1 MYLCTMKQTLWQI
14 IPPKFRGRAAVVII
28 TILMRALLN
37 FMGIAIF
44 IPVLILILDSDSVS
58 SNVLLDKIYNLLGI
72 SDYSSFVL
80 AICGAVVT
88 LIIIKNVAVLLLYRF
103 ERDFIYSLY
112 KELSE
117 QLYADYHSRGLGFIK
132 RSNSAILSRNINVV
146 CLTFVTGILRPI
158 ASIISEATLL
168 LFFFVALLIYSP
180 SAALLISLIF
190 IPAAMLFYLLV
201 RRRLNNIGE
210 RENEMQRSKS
220 RIAIESFRGY
230 ADVHINDAYGLFF
243 NKFSSSLNEVVKLR
257 KRNATIAMLPQM
269 LMEIILAIGLAVLV
283 VVSINCNGDQLKLL
297 FGILAVAAVRLIP
310 SIRNIMTNW
319 SSMRYNRYTI
329 DVLSDINNA
338 NCSTQRNN
346 GDSGER
352 FHLRDSIEISNLEF
366 CFDDSTTPTIKDLSL
381 KINKGERVG
390 IRGASG
396 IGKSTLFNLIL
407 GLYRPTSGSITIDGE
422 RLTDDNIKR
431 WQRSV
436 GYVSQHV
443 FIADMTLAENI
454 ALGVA
459 AEDIDRERV
468 AEAIHLADLDDFVAQ
483 LSMGIDSAIGEQGSR
498 LSGGQRQRIGIARA
512 LYKGCDIL
520 LLDEA
525 TSSLDNASEEN
536 INNSLRRLSRENS
549 SLTIVVIA
557 HRDSSIEY
565 CDRVITIE

>member
-1 MYLCTMKQTLWQI
+1 MKQTLWRI
-14 IPPKFRGRAAVVII
+14 IPPKFRGRAAVVIA
-28 TILMRALLN
+28 TILLRALLN
-37 FMGIAIF
+37 FVGIAMF
-44 IPVLILILDSDSVS
+44 IPILILILDSGSIS
-58 SNVLLDKIYNLLGI
+58 SNPLLGKIYNRLDFN
-72 SDYSSFVL
+72 DYDSFVL
-80 AICGAVVT
+80 AICGAIVA
-88 LIIIKNVAVLLLYRF
+88 LIIIKNIVVLLLYRY
-103 ERDFIYSLY
+103 ERNFIYSLY

-132 RSNSAILSRNINVV
+132 GSNSAILSRNINVV

-168 LFFFVALLIYSP
+168 LFFFIALLIYSP
-180 SAALLISLIF
+180 SAALLISIIF
-190 IPAAMLFYLLV
+190 IPAATLFYLLV
-201 RRRLNNIGE
+201 RRRLNNIGKL
-210 RENEMQRSKS
+210 ENEMQRAKS
-220 RIAIESFRGY
+220 RIVIESFRGY
-230 ADVHINDAYGLFF
+230 ADIHVNGAYQLYF
-243 NKFSSSLNEVVKLR
+243 NKFTSSLNEAVKFR
-257 KRNATIAMLPQM
+257 KRNATIAMLPQI
-269 LMEIILAIGLAVLV
+269 LMEIVLAIGLAVLV
-283 VVSINCNGDQLKLL
+283 IASTNSDGDQMKLL

-319 SSMRYNRYTI
+319 SSIRYNSYTI
-329 DVLSDINNA
+329 DTLSDIRSSNRPTPSN
-338 NCSTQRNN
+338 
-346 GDSGER
+346 DDYGEP
-352 FHLRDSIEISNLEF
+352 FHLHDSIEIADLTFSFE
-366 CFDDSTTPTIKDLSL
+366 DSSTPIIKKLSL
-381 KINKGERVG
+381 KIDKGERVG

-407 GLYRPTSGSITIDGE
+407 GLYRPTSGTISIDGE
-422 RLTDDNIKR
+422 RLTDDNIRR

-454 ALGVA
+454 ALGIA
-459 AEDIDRERV
+459 AEDIDRKRV
-468 AEAIHLADLDDFVAQ
+468 AEAIRLADLDDFVAQ
-483 LSMGIDSAIGEQGSR
+483 LPMGIDSHIGEQGSR
-498 LSGGQRQRIGIARA
+498 ISGGQRQRIGIARA

-525 TSSLDNASEEN
+525 TSSLDNLSEEN

>member
-1 MYLCTMKQTLWQI
+1 MKQTLWRI
-14 IPPKFRGRAAVVII
+14 IPPKFRGRAAVVIA
-28 TILMRALLN
+28 TILLRALLN
-37 FMGIAIF
+37 FVGIAMF
-44 IPVLILILDSDSVS
+44 IPILILILDSGSIS
-58 SNVLLDKIYNLLGI
+58 SNPLLGKIYNRLDFN
-72 SDYSSFVL
+72 DYDSFVL
-80 AICGAVVT
+80 AICGAIVA
-88 LIIIKNVAVLLLYRF
+88 LIIIKNIVVLLLYRY
-103 ERDFIYSLY
+103 ERNFIYSLY

-132 RSNSAILSRNINVV
+132 GSNSAILSRNINVV

-168 LFFFVALLIYSP
+168 LFFFIALLIYSP
-180 SAALLISLIF
+180 SAALLISIIF
-190 IPAAMLFYLLV
+190 IPAVTLFYLLV
-201 RRRLNNIGE
+201 RRRLNNIGKL
-210 RENEMQRSKS
+210 ENEMQRAKS
-220 RIAIESFRGY
+220 RIVIESFRGY
-230 ADVHINDAYGLFF
+230 ADIHVNGAYQLYF
-243 NKFSSSLNEVVKLR
+243 NKFTSSLNEAVKFR
-257 KRNATIAMLPQM
+257 KRNATIAMLPQI
-269 LMEIILAIGLAVLV
+269 LMEIVLAIGLAVLV
-283 VVSINCNGDQLKLL
+283 IASTNSDGDQMKLL

-319 SSMRYNRYTI
+319 SSIRYNSYTI
-329 DVLSDINNA
+329 DTLSDIRSSNRPTPSNDD
-338 NCSTQRNN
+338 N
-346 GDSGER
+346 GER
-352 FHLRDSIEISNLEF
+352 FNLHDSIEIADLTFSFE
-366 CFDDSTTPTIKDLSL
+366 DSSTPIIKKLSL
-381 KINKGERVG
+381 KIDKGERVG

-407 GLYRPTSGSITIDGE
+407 GLYRPTSGTISIDGE
-422 RLTDDNIKR
+422 RLTDDNIRR

-454 ALGVA
+454 ALGIV
-459 AEDIDRERV
+459 AEDIDRKRV
-468 AEAIHLADLDDFVAQ
+468 AEAIRLADLDDFVAQ
-483 LSMGIDSAIGEQGSR
+483 LPMGIDSHIGEQGSR

-525 TSSLDNASEEN
+525 TSSLDNLSEEN

>member
-1 MYLCTMKQTLWQI
+1 MKQTLWRI
-14 IPPKFRGRAAVVII
+14 IPPKFRGRAAVVIA
-28 TILMRALLN
+28 TILLRALLN
-37 FMGIAIF
+37 FVGIAMF
-44 IPVLILILDSDSVS
+44 IPILILILDSDSIS
-58 SNVLLDKIYNLLGI
+58 SNPLLGKIYNRLDFN
-72 SDYSSFVL
+72 DYDSFVL
-80 AICGAVVT
+80 AICGAIVA
-88 LIIIKNVAVLLLYRF
+88 LIIIKNIVVLLLYRY
-103 ERDFIYSLY
+103 ERNFIYSLY

-132 RSNSAILSRNINVV
+132 GSNSAILSRNINVV

-168 LFFFVALLIYSP
+168 LFFLIALLIYSP
-180 SAALLISLIF
+180 SAALLISIIF
-190 IPAAMLFYLLV
+190 IPAATLFYLLV
-201 RRRLNNIGE
+201 RRRLNNIGKL
-210 RENEMQRSKS
+210 ENEMQRAKS
-220 RIAIESFRGY
+220 RIVIESFRGY
-230 ADVHINDAYGLFF
+230 EDIHVNGAYQLYF
-243 NKFSSSLNEVVKLR
+243 NKFTSSLNEAVKFR
-257 KRNATIAMLPQM
+257 KRNATIAMLPQI
-269 LMEIILAIGLAVLV
+269 LMEIVLAIGLAVLV
-283 VVSINCNGDQLKLL
+283 IASTNSDGDQMKLL

-319 SSMRYNRYTI
+319 SSIRYNSYTI
-329 DVLSDINNA
+329 DTLSDIHSSNRPTPSNDD
-338 NCSTQRNN
+338 N
-346 GDSGER
+346 GER
-352 FHLRDSIEISNLEF
+352 FHLHDSIEIADLTFSFE
-366 CFDDSTTPTIKDLSL
+366 DSSTPIIKKLSL
-381 KINKGERVG
+381 KIDKGERVG

-407 GLYRPTSGSITIDGE
+407 GLYRPTSGTISIDGE
-422 RLTDDNIKR
+422 RLTDDNIRR

-454 ALGVA
+454 ALGIA
-459 AEDIDRERV
+459 TEDIDRERV
-468 AEAIHLADLDDFVAQ
+468 AEAIRLADLDDFVAQ
-483 LSMGIDSAIGEQGSR
+483 LPMGIDSHIGEQGSR

-525 TSSLDNASEEN
+525 TSSLDNLSEEN

>member
-1 MYLCTMKQTLWQI
+1 MKQTLWRI
-14 IPPKFRGRAAVVII
+14 IPPKFRGRAAVVIA
-28 TILMRALLN
+28 TILLRALLN
-37 FMGIAIF
+37 FVGIAMF
-44 IPVLILILDSDSVS
+44 IPILILILDSGSIS
-58 SNVLLDKIYNLLGI
+58 SNPLLGKIYNRLDFN
-72 SDYSSFVL
+72 DYDSFVL
-80 AICGAVVT
+80 AICGAIVA
-88 LIIIKNVAVLLLYRF
+88 LIIIKNIVVLLLYRY
-103 ERDFIYSLY
+103 ERNFIYSLY

-132 RSNSAILSRNINVV
+132 GSNSAILSRNINVV

-168 LFFFVALLIYSP
+168 LFFFIALLIYSP
-180 SAALLISLIF
+180 SAALLISIIF
-190 IPAAMLFYLLV
+190 IPAVTLFYLLV
-201 RRRLNNIGE
+201 RRRLNNIGKL
-210 RENEMQRSKS
+210 ENEMHRAKS
-220 RIAIESFRGY
+220 RIVIESFRGY
-230 ADVHINDAYGLFF
+230 ADIHVNGAYQLYF
-243 NKFSSSLNEVVKLR
+243 NKFTSSLNEAVKFR
-257 KRNATIAMLPQM
+257 KRNATIAMLPQI
-269 LMEIILAIGLAVLV
+269 LMEIVLAIGLAVLV
-283 VVSINCNGDQLKLL
+283 IASTNSDGDQMKLL

-319 SSMRYNRYTI
+319 SSIRYNSYTI
-329 DVLSDINNA
+329 DTLSDIRSSNRPTPSNDD
-338 NCSTQRNN
+338 N
-346 GDSGER
+346 GER
-352 FHLRDSIEISNLEF
+352 FNLHDSIEIADLTFSFE
-366 CFDDSTTPTIKDLSL
+366 DSSTPIIKKLSL
-381 KINKGERVG
+381 KIDKGERVG

-407 GLYRPTSGSITIDGE
+407 GLYRPTSGTISIDGE
-422 RLTDDNIKR
+422 RLTDDNIRR

-454 ALGVA
+454 ALGIV
-459 AEDIDRERV
+459 AEDIDRKRV
-468 AEAIHLADLDDFVAQ
+468 AEAIRLADLDDFVAQ
-483 LSMGIDSAIGEQGSR
+483 LPMGIDSHIGEQGSR

-525 TSSLDNASEEN
+525 TSSLDNLSEEN

>member
-1 MYLCTMKQTLWQI
+1 MKQTLWRI
-14 IPPKFRGRAAVVII
+14 IPPKFRGRAAVVIA
-28 TILMRALLN
+28 TILLRALLN
-37 FMGIAIF
+37 FVGIAMF
-44 IPVLILILDSDSVS
+44 IPILILILDSGSIS
-58 SNVLLDKIYNLLGI
+58 SNPLLGKIYNILDFN
-72 SDYSSFVL
+72 DYDSFVL
-80 AICGAVVT
+80 AICGAIVA
-88 LIIIKNVAVLLLYRF
+88 LIIIKNIVVLLLYRY
-103 ERDFIYSLY
+103 ERNFIYSLY

-132 RSNSAILSRNINVV
+132 GSNSAILSRNINVV

-168 LFFFVALLIYSP
+168 LFFFIALLIYSP
-180 SAALLISLIF
+180 SAALLISIIF
-190 IPAAMLFYLLV
+190 IPAATLFYLLV
-201 RRRLNNIGE
+201 RRRLNNIGKL
-210 RENEMQRSKS
+210 ENEMQRAKS
-220 RIAIESFRGY
+220 RIVIESFRGY
-230 ADVHINDAYGLFF
+230 ADIHVNGAYQLYF
-243 NKFSSSLNEVVKLR
+243 NKFTSSLNEVVKFR
-257 KRNATIAMLPQM
+257 KRNATIAMLPQI
-269 LMEIILAIGLAVLV
+269 LMEIVLAIGLAVLV
-283 VVSINCNGDQLKLL
+283 IASTNSDGDQMKLL

-319 SSMRYNRYTI
+319 SSIRYNSYTI
-329 DVLSDINNA
+329 DTLSDIRSSNRPTPSNDD
-338 NCSTQRNN
+338 N
-346 GDSGER
+346 GER
-352 FHLRDSIEISNLEF
+352 FHLHDSIEIADLTFSFE
-366 CFDDSTTPTIKDLSL
+366 DSSTPIIKKLSL
-381 KINKGERVG
+381 KIDKGERVG

-407 GLYRPTSGSITIDGE
+407 GLYRPTSGTISIDGE
-422 RLTDDNIKR
+422 RLTDDNIRR

-454 ALGVA
+454 ALGIA

-468 AEAIHLADLDDFVAQ
+468 AEAIRLADLDDFVAQ
-483 LSMGIDSAIGEQGSR
+483 LPMGIDSHIGEQGSR

-525 TSSLDNASEEN
+525 TSSLDNLSEEN
-536 INNSLRRLSRENS
+536 INNALRRLSRENS

>member
-1 MYLCTMKQTLWQI
+1 MKQTLWRI
-14 IPPKFRGRAAVVII
+14 IPPKFRGRAAVVIA
-28 TILMRALLN
+28 TILLRALLN
-37 FMGIAIF
+37 FVGIAMFVPI
-44 IPVLILILDSDSVS
+44 LILILDSGSIS
-58 SNVLLDKIYNLLGI
+58 SNPLLGKIYNRLDFN
-72 SDYSSFVL
+72 DYDSFVL
-80 AICGAVVT
+80 AICGAIVA
-88 LIIIKNVAVLLLYRF
+88 LIIIKNIVVLLLYRY
-103 ERDFIYSLY
+103 ERNFIYSLY

-132 RSNSAILSRNINVV
+132 GSNSAILSRNINVV

-168 LFFFVALLIYSP
+168 LFFFIALLIYSP
-180 SAALLISLIF
+180 SAALLISIIF
-190 IPAAMLFYLLV
+190 IPAATLFYLLV
-201 RRRLNNIGE
+201 RRRLNNIGKL
-210 RENEMQRSKS
+210 ENEMQRAKS
-220 RIAIESFRGY
+220 RIVIESFRGY
-230 ADVHINDAYGLFF
+230 ADIHVNDAYQLYF
-243 NKFSSSLNEVVKLR
+243 NKFTSSLNEVVEFR
-257 KRNATIAMLPQM
+257 KHNATIAMLPQI
-269 LMEIILAIGLAVLV
+269 LMEIVLAIGLAVLV
-283 VVSINCNGDQLKLL
+283 IASTNSDGDQMKLL

-319 SSMRYNRYTI
+319 SSIRYNSYTI
-329 DVLSDINNA
+329 DTLSDIRSSNRPTPSNDD
-338 NCSTQRNN
+338 N
-346 GDSGER
+346 GER
-352 FHLRDSIEISNLEF
+352 FHLHDSIEIADLTFSFE
-366 CFDDSTTPTIKDLSL
+366 DSPTPIIKKLSL
-381 KINKGERVG
+381 KIDKGERVG

-407 GLYRPTSGSITIDGE
+407 GLYRPTSGTISIDGE
-422 RLTDDNIKR
+422 RLTDDNIRR

-454 ALGVA
+454 ALGIA

-468 AEAIHLADLDDFVAQ
+468 AEAIRLADLDDFVAQ
-483 LSMGIDSAIGEQGSR
+483 LPMGIDSHIGEQGSR

-525 TSSLDNASEEN
+525 TSSLDNLSEEN

>member
-1 MYLCTMKQTLWQI
+1 MKQTLWRI
-14 IPPKFRGRAAVVII
+14 IPPKFRGRAAVVIA
-28 TILMRALLN
+28 TILLRALLN
-37 FMGIAIF
+37 FVGIAMF
-44 IPVLILILDSDSVS
+44 IPILILILDSGSIS
-58 SNVLLDKIYNLLGI
+58 SNPLLGKIYNRLDFN
-72 SDYSSFVL
+72 DYDSFVL
-80 AICGAVVT
+80 AICGAIVA
-88 LIIIKNVAVLLLYRF
+88 LIIIKNIVVLLLYRY
-103 ERDFIYSLY
+103 ERNFIYSLY

-132 RSNSAILSRNINVV
+132 GSNSAILSRNINVV

-168 LFFFVALLIYSP
+168 LFFFIALLIYSP
-180 SAALLISLIF
+180 SAALLISIIF
-190 IPAAMLFYLLV
+190 IPAATLFYLLV
-201 RRRLNNIGE
+201 RRRLNNIGKL
-210 RENEMQRSKS
+210 ENEMQRAKS
-220 RIAIESFRGY
+220 RIVIESFRGY
-230 ADVHINDAYGLFF
+230 EDIHVNGAYQLYF
-243 NKFSSSLNEVVKLR
+243 NKFTSSLNEAVKFR
-257 KRNATIAMLPQM
+257 KRNATIAMLPQI
-269 LMEIILAIGLAVLV
+269 LMEIVLAIGLAVLV
-283 VVSINCNGDQLKLL
+283 IASTNSDGDQMKLL

-319 SSMRYNRYTI
+319 SSIRYNSYTI
-329 DVLSDINNA
+329 DTLSDIHSSNHPTPSNDD
-338 NCSTQRNN
+338 N
-346 GDSGER
+346 GER
-352 FHLRDSIEISNLEF
+352 FHLHDSIEIADLTFSFE
-366 CFDDSTTPTIKDLSL
+366 DSSTPIIKKLSL
-381 KINKGERVG
+381 KIDKGERVG

-407 GLYRPTSGSITIDGE
+407 GLYRPTSGTISIDGE
-422 RLTDDNIKR
+422 RLTDDNIRR

-454 ALGVA
+454 ALGIA
-459 AEDIDRERV
+459 TEDIDRERV
-468 AEAIHLADLDDFVAQ
+468 AEAIRLADLDDFVAQ
-483 LSMGIDSAIGEQGSR
+483 LPMGIDSHIGEQGSR

-525 TSSLDNASEEN
+525 TSSLDNLSEEN

>member
-1 MYLCTMKQTLWQI
+1 MKQTLWRI
-14 IPPKFRGRAAVVII
+14 IPPKFRGRAAVVIA
-28 TILMRALLN
+28 TILLRALLN
-37 FMGIAIF
+37 FVGIAMF
-44 IPVLILILDSDSVS
+44 IPILILILDSGSIS
-58 SNVLLDKIYNLLGI
+58 SNPLLGKIYNRLDFN
-72 SDYSSFVL
+72 DYDSFVL
-80 AICGAVVT
+80 AICGAIVA
-88 LIIIKNVAVLLLYRF
+88 LIIIKNIVVLLLYRY
-103 ERDFIYSLY
+103 ERNFIYSLY

-117 QLYADYHSRGLGFIK
+117 RLYADYHSRGLGFIK
-132 RSNSAILSRNINVV
+132 GSNSAILSRNINVV

-168 LFFFVALLIYSP
+168 LFFFIALLIYSP
-180 SAALLISLIF
+180 SAALLISIIF
-190 IPAAMLFYLLV
+190 IPAATLFYLLV
-201 RRRLNNIGE
+201 RRRLNNIGKL
-210 RENEMQRSKS
+210 ENEMQRAKS
-220 RIAIESFRGY
+220 RIVIESFRGY
-230 ADVHINDAYGLFF
+230 EDIHVNGAYQLYF
-243 NKFSSSLNEVVKLR
+243 NKFTSSLNEAVKFR
-257 KRNATIAMLPQM
+257 KRNATIAMLPQI
-269 LMEIILAIGLAVLV
+269 LMEIVLAIGLAVLV
-283 VVSINCNGDQLKLL
+283 IASTNSDGDQMKLL

-319 SSMRYNRYTI
+319 SSIRYNSYTI
-329 DVLSDINNA
+329 DTLSDIRSSNRPTPSNDD
-338 NCSTQRNN
+338 N
-346 GDSGER
+346 GER
-352 FHLRDSIEISNLEF
+352 FHLHDSIEIADLTFSFE
-366 CFDDSTTPTIKDLSL
+366 DSSTPIIKKLSL
-381 KINKGERVG
+381 KIDKGERVG

-407 GLYRPTSGSITIDGE
+407 GLYRPTSGTISIDGE
-422 RLTDDNIKR
+422 RLTDDNIRR

-454 ALGVA
+454 ALGIA

-468 AEAIHLADLDDFVAQ
+468 AEAIRLADLDDFVVQ
-483 LSMGIDSAIGEQGSR
+483 LPMGIDSHIGEQGSR

-525 TSSLDNASEEN
+525 TSSLDNLSEEN
-536 INNSLRRLSRENS
+536 INNSLCRLSRENS

>member
-1 MYLCTMKQTLWQI
+1 MKQTLWRI
-14 IPPKFRGRAAVVII
+14 IPPKFRGRAAVVIA
-28 TILMRALLN
+28 TILLRALLN
-37 FMGIAIF
+37 FVGIAMF
-44 IPVLILILDSDSVS
+44 IPILILILDSGSIS
-58 SNVLLDKIYNLLGI
+58 SNPLLGKIYNRLDFN
-72 SDYSSFVL
+72 DYDSFVL
-80 AICGAVVT
+80 AICGAIVA
-88 LIIIKNVAVLLLYRF
+88 LIIIKNIVVLLLYRY
-103 ERDFIYSLY
+103 ERNFIYSLY

-132 RSNSAILSRNINVV
+132 GSNSAILSRNINVV

-168 LFFFVALLIYSP
+168 LFFFIALLIYSP
-180 SAALLISLIF
+180 SAALLISIIF
-190 IPAAMLFYLLV
+190 IPAATLFYLLV
-201 RRRLNNIGE
+201 RRRLNNIGKL
-210 RENEMQRSKS
+210 ENEMQRAKS
-220 RIAIESFRGY
+220 RIVIESFRGY
-230 ADVHINDAYGLFF
+230 ADIHVNGAYQLYF
-243 NKFSSSLNEVVKLR
+243 NKFTSSLNEVVKFR
-257 KRNATIAMLPQM
+257 KRNATIAMLPQI
-269 LMEIILAIGLAVLV
+269 LMEIVLAIGLAVLV
-283 VVSINCNGDQLKLL
+283 IASTNSDGDQMKLL

-319 SSMRYNRYTI
+319 SSIRYNSYTI
-329 DVLSDINNA
+329 DTLSDIRSSNRPTPSNDD
-338 NCSTQRNN
+338 NW
-346 GDSGER
+346 EP
-352 FHLRDSIEISNLEF
+352 FHLHDSIEIADLTFSFE
-366 CFDDSTTPTIKDLSL
+366 DSSTPIIKKLSL
-381 KINKGERVG
+381 KIDKGERVG

-407 GLYRPTSGSITIDGE
+407 GLYRPTSGTISIDGE
-422 RLTDDNIKR
+422 RLTDDNIRR

-454 ALGVA
+454 ALGIA
-459 AEDIDRERV
+459 TEDIDRERV
-468 AEAIHLADLDDFVAQ
+468 AEAIRLADLDDFVAQ
-483 LSMGIDSAIGEQGSR
+483 LPMGIDSHIGEQGSR

-525 TSSLDNASEEN
+525 TSSLDNLSEEN

>member
-1 MYLCTMKQTLWQI
+1 MKQTLWRI
-14 IPPKFRGRAAVVII
+14 IPPKFRGRAAVVIA
-28 TILMRALLN
+28 TILLRALLN
-37 FMGIAIF
+37 FVGIAMF
-44 IPVLILILDSDSVS
+44 IPILILILDSGSIS
-58 SNVLLDKIYNLLGI
+58 SNPLLGKIYNRLDFN
-72 SDYSSFVL
+72 DYDSFVL
-80 AICGAVVT
+80 AICGAIVA
-88 LIIIKNVAVLLLYRF
+88 LIIIKNIVVLLLYRY
-103 ERDFIYSLY
+103 ERNFIYSLY

-132 RSNSAILSRNINVV
+132 GSNSAILSRNINVV

-168 LFFFVALLIYSP
+168 LFFFIALLIYSP
-180 SAALLISLIF
+180 SAALLISIIF
-190 IPAAMLFYLLV
+190 IPAATLFYLLV
-201 RRRLNNIGE
+201 RRRLNNIGKL
-210 RENEMQRSKS
+210 ENEMQRAKS
-220 RIAIESFRGY
+220 RIVIESFRGY
-230 ADVHINDAYGLFF
+230 ADIHVNGAYQLYF
-243 NKFSSSLNEVVKLR
+243 NKFTSSLNEAVKFR
-257 KRNATIAMLPQM
+257 KRNATIAMLPQI
-269 LMEIILAIGLAVLV
+269 LMEIVLAIGLAVLV
-283 VVSINCNGDQLKLL
+283 IASTNSDGDQMKLL

-319 SSMRYNRYTI
+319 SSIRYNSYTI
-329 DVLSDINNA
+329 DTLSDIC
-338 NCSTQRNN
+338 CSNRPTPPNDDN
-346 GDSGER
+346 GER
-352 FHLRDSIEISNLEF
+352 FHLHDSIEIADLTFSFE
-366 CFDDSTTPTIKDLSL
+366 DSSTPIIKKLSL
-381 KINKGERVG
+381 KIDKGERVG

-407 GLYRPTSGSITIDGE
+407 GLYRPTSGTISIDGE
-422 RLTDDNIKR
+422 RLTDDNVRR

-454 ALGVA
+454 ALGIA

-468 AEAIHLADLDDFVAQ
+468 AESIRLADLDDFVAQ
-483 LSMGIDSAIGEQGSR
+483 LPMGIDSHIGEQGSR

-525 TSSLDNASEEN
+525 TSSLDNLSEEN

>member
-37 FMGIAIF
+37 FMGIAMF

-269 LMEIILAIGLAVLV
+269 LMEIVLAIGLAVLV
-283 VVSINCNGDQLKLL
+283 VVSINCDGDQLKLL

-459 AEDIDRERV
+459 AEDIDRKRV

>member
-1 MYLCTMKQTLWQI
+1 MKQTLWRI
-14 IPPKFRGRAAVVII
+14 IPPKFRGRAAVVIA
-28 TILMRALLN
+28 TILLRALLN
-37 FMGIAIF
+37 FVGIAMF
-44 IPVLILILDSDSVS
+44 IPILILILDSGSIS
-58 SNVLLDKIYNLLGI
+58 SNPLLGKIYNRLDFN
-72 SDYSSFVL
+72 DYDSFVL
-80 AICGAVVT
+80 AICGAIVA
-88 LIIIKNVAVLLLYRF
+88 LIIIKNIVVLLLYRY
-103 ERDFIYSLY
+103 ERNFIYSLY

-132 RSNSAILSRNINVV
+132 GSNSAILSRNINVV

-168 LFFFVALLIYSP
+168 LFFFIALLIYSP
-180 SAALLISLIF
+180 SAALLISIIF
-190 IPAAMLFYLLV
+190 IPAATLFYLLV
-201 RRRLNNIGE
+201 RRRLNNIGKL
-210 RENEMQRSKS
+210 ENEMQRAKS
-220 RIAIESFRGY
+220 RIVIESFRGY
-230 ADVHINDAYGLFF
+230 ADIHVNGAYQLYF
-243 NKFSSSLNEVVKLR
+243 NKFTSSLNEAVKFR

-269 LMEIILAIGLAVLV
+269 LMEIVLAIGLAVLV
-283 VVSINCNGDQLKLL
+283 VVSINCDGDQLKLL
-297 FGILAVAAVRLIP
+297 FGILAIAAVRLIP

-319 SSMRYNRYTI
+319 SSIRYNRYTI

-346 GDSGER
+346 DDSGER

-366 CFDDSTTPTIKDLSL
+366 CFDDSTTPTIRNLSL

-459 AEDIDRERV
+459 AEDIDREMV

-483 LSMGIDSAIGEQGSR
+483 LSMGIDSPIGEQGSR

>member
-1 MYLCTMKQTLWQI
+1 MKQTLWRI
-14 IPPKFRGRAAVVII
+14 IPPKFRGRAAVVVA
-28 TILMRALLN
+28 TILLRALLN
-37 FMGIAIF
+37 FVGIAMF
-44 IPVLILILDSDSVS
+44 IPILILILDSGSIS
-58 SNVLLDKIYNLLGI
+58 SNPLLGKIYNRLDFN
-72 SDYSSFVL
+72 DYDSFVL
-80 AICGAVVT
+80 AICGAIVA
-88 LIIIKNVAVLLLYRF
+88 LIIIKNIVILLLYRY
-103 ERDFIYSLY
+103 ERNFIYSLY

-132 RSNSAILSRNINVV
+132 GSNSAILSRNINVV

-168 LFFFVALLIYSP
+168 LFFFIALLIYSP
-180 SAALLISLIF
+180 SAALLISIIF
-190 IPAAMLFYLLV
+190 IPAATLFYLLV
-201 RRRLNNIGE
+201 RRRLNNIGKL
-210 RENEMQRSKS
+210 ENEMQRAKS
-220 RIAIESFRGY
+220 RIVIESFRGY
-230 ADVHINDAYGLFF
+230 EDIHVNGAYHLYF
-243 NKFSSSLNEVVKLR
+243 NKFTSSLNEVVKFR
-257 KRNATIAMLPQM
+257 KRNATITMLPQI
-269 LMEIILAIGLAVLV
+269 LMEIILAIGLTVLV
-283 VVSINCNGDQLKLL
+283 IASTNSDGDQMKLL

-319 SSMRYNRYTI
+319 SSIRYNSYTI
-329 DVLSDINNA
+329 DTLSDI
-338 NCSTQRNN
+338 RNSN
-346 GDSGER
+346 RPTPSNDDNGER
-352 FHLRDSIEISNLEF
+352 FHLHESIEIADLTFSFE
-366 CFDDSTTPTIKDLSL
+366 DSSTPIIKKLSL
-381 KINKGERVG
+381 KIDKGERVG

-407 GLYRPTSGSITIDGE
+407 GLYRPTSGTISIDGE
-422 RLTDDNIKR
+422 RLTDDNIRR

-454 ALGVA
+454 ALGIA

-468 AEAIHLADLDDFVAQ
+468 AEAIRLADLDDFVAQ
-483 LSMGIDSAIGEQGSR
+483 LPMGIDSHIGEQGSR

-525 TSSLDNASEEN
+525 TSSLDNLSEEN
-536 INNSLRRLSRENS
+536 INNSLCRLSRENS

>member
-1 MYLCTMKQTLWQI
+1 MKQTLWRI
-14 IPPKFRGRAAVVII
+14 IPPKFRGRAAVVIA
-28 TILMRALLN
+28 TILLRALLN
-37 FMGIAIF
+37 FVGIAMF
-44 IPVLILILDSDSVS
+44 IPILILILDSGSIS
-58 SNVLLDKIYNLLGI
+58 SNPLLGKIYNRLDFN
-72 SDYSSFVL
+72 DYDSFVL
-80 AICGAVVT
+80 AICGAIVA
-88 LIIIKNVAVLLLYRF
+88 LIIIKNIVVLLLYRY
-103 ERDFIYSLY
+103 ERNFIYSLY

-132 RSNSAILSRNINVV
+132 GSNSAILSRNINVV

-168 LFFFVALLIYSP
+168 LFFFIALLIYSP
-180 SAALLISLIF
+180 SVALLISIIF
-190 IPAAMLFYLLV
+190 IPAATLFYLLV
-201 RRRLNNIGE
+201 RRRLNNIGKL
-210 RENEMQRSKS
+210 ENEMQRAKS
-220 RIAIESFRGY
+220 RIVIESFRGY
-230 ADVHINDAYGLFF
+230 ADIHVNGAYQLYF
-243 NKFSSSLNEVVKLR
+243 NKFTSSLNEAVKFR
-257 KRNATIAMLPQM
+257 KRNATIAMLPQI
-269 LMEIILAIGLAVLV
+269 LMEIVLAIGLAVLV
-283 VVSINCNGDQLKLL
+283 IASTNSDGDQMKLL

-319 SSMRYNRYTI
+319 SSIRYNSYTI
-329 DVLSDINNA
+329 DTLSDIRSSNRPTPSNDD
-338 NCSTQRNN
+338 N
-346 GDSGER
+346 GEP
-352 FHLRDSIEISNLEF
+352 FHLHDSIEIADLTFSFE
-366 CFDDSTTPTIKDLSL
+366 DSSTPIIKKLSL
-381 KINKGERVG
+381 KIDKGERVG

-407 GLYRPTSGSITIDGE
+407 GLYRPTSGTISIDGE
-422 RLTDDNIKR
+422 RLTDDNIRR

-454 ALGVA
+454 ALGIA

-468 AEAIHLADLDDFVAQ
+468 AEAIRLADLDDFVAQ
-483 LSMGIDSAIGEQGSR
+483 LPMGIDSHIGEQGSR
-498 LSGGQRQRIGIARA
+498 ISGGQRQRIGIARA

-525 TSSLDNASEEN
+525 TSSLDNLSEEN

>member
-1 MYLCTMKQTLWQI
+1 MKQTLWRI
-14 IPPKFRGRAAVVII
+14 IPPKFRGRAAVVIA
-28 TILMRALLN
+28 TILLRALLN
-37 FMGIAIF
+37 FVGIAMF
-44 IPVLILILDSDSVS
+44 IPILILILDSDSIS
-58 SNVLLDKIYNLLGI
+58 SNPLLGKIYNRLDFN
-72 SDYSSFVL
+72 DYDSFVL
-80 AICGAVVT
+80 AICGAIVA
-88 LIIIKNVAVLLLYRF
+88 LIIIKNIVVLLLYRY
-103 ERDFIYSLY
+103 ERNFIYSLY

-132 RSNSAILSRNINVV
+132 GSNSAILSRNINVV

-168 LFFFVALLIYSP
+168 LFFLIALLIYSP
-180 SAALLISLIF
+180 SAALLISIIF
-190 IPAAMLFYLLV
+190 IPAATLFYLLV
-201 RRRLNNIGE
+201 RRRLNNIGKL
-210 RENEMQRSKS
+210 ENEMQRAKS
-220 RIAIESFRGY
+220 RIVIESFRGY
-230 ADVHINDAYGLFF
+230 EDIHVNGAYQLYF
-243 NKFSSSLNEVVKLR
+243 NKFTSSLNEAVKFR
-257 KRNATIAMLPQM
+257 KRNATIAMLPQI
-269 LMEIILAIGLAVLV
+269 LMEIVLAIGLAVLV
-283 VVSINCNGDQLKLL
+283 IASTNSDGDQMKLL

-319 SSMRYNRYTI
+319 SSIRYNSYTI
-329 DVLSDINNA
+329 DTLSDIRSSNRPTPSNDD
-338 NCSTQRNN
+338 N
-346 GDSGER
+346 GER
-352 FHLRDSIEISNLEF
+352 FHLHDSIEIADLTFSFE
-366 CFDDSTTPTIKDLSL
+366 DSSTPIIKKLSL
-381 KINKGERVG
+381 KIDKGERVG

-407 GLYRPTSGSITIDGE
+407 GLYRPTSGTISIDGE
-422 RLTDDNIKR
+422 RLTDDNIRR

-454 ALGVA
+454 ALGIA

-468 AEAIHLADLDDFVAQ
+468 AEAIRLADLDDFVTQ
-483 LSMGIDSAIGEQGSR
+483 LSMGIDSHIGEQGSR

-525 TSSLDNASEEN
+525 TSSLDNLSEEN

>member
-1 MYLCTMKQTLWQI
+1 MKQTLWRI
-14 IPPKFRGRAAVVII
+14 IPPKFRGRAAVVIA
-28 TILMRALLN
+28 TILLRALLN
-37 FMGIAIF
+37 FVGIAMF
-44 IPVLILILDSDSVS
+44 IPILILILDSDSIS
-58 SNVLLDKIYNLLGI
+58 SNPLLGKIYNRLDFN
-72 SDYSSFVL
+72 DYDSFVL
-80 AICGAVVT
+80 AICGAIVA
-88 LIIIKNVAVLLLYRF
+88 LIIIKNIIVLLLYRY
-103 ERDFIYSLY
+103 ERNFIYSLY

-132 RSNSAILSRNINVV
+132 GSNSAILSRNINVV

-168 LFFFVALLIYSP
+168 LFFFIALLIYSP
-180 SAALLISLIF
+180 SAALLISIIF
-190 IPAAMLFYLLV
+190 IPAATLFYLLV
-201 RRRLNNIGE
+201 RRRLNNIGKL
-210 RENEMQRSKS
+210 ENEMQRAKS
-220 RIAIESFRGY
+220 RIVIESFRGY
-230 ADVHINDAYGLFF
+230 SDIHVNGAYQLYF
-243 NKFSSSLNEVVKLR
+243 NKFTSSLNEAVKFR
-257 KRNATIAMLPQM
+257 KRNATIAMLPQI
-269 LMEIILAIGLAVLV
+269 LMEIVLAIGLAVLV
-283 VVSINCNGDQLKLL
+283 IASTNSDGDQMKLL

-319 SSMRYNRYTI
+319 SSIRYNSYTI
-329 DVLSDINNA
+329 DTLSDIRSSNRPTPSNDD
-338 NCSTQRNN
+338 N
-346 GDSGER
+346 GER
-352 FHLRDSIEISNLEF
+352 FHLHDSIEIADLTFSFE
-366 CFDDSTTPTIKDLSL
+366 DSSTPIIKKLSL
-381 KINKGERVG
+381 KIDKGERVG

-407 GLYRPTSGSITIDGE
+407 GLYRPTSGTISIDGE
-422 RLTDDNIKR
+422 RLTDDNIRR

-454 ALGVA
+454 ALGIA
-459 AEDIDRERV
+459 AEDIDRERI
-468 AEAIHLADLDDFVAQ
+468 AEAIRLADLDDFVAQ
-483 LSMGIDSAIGEQGSR
+483 LPMGIDSHIGEQGSR

-525 TSSLDNASEEN
+525 TSSLDNLSEEN
-536 INNSLRRLSRENS
+536 INNSLCRLSRENS

>member
-1 MYLCTMKQTLWQI
+1 MKQTLWRI
-14 IPPKFRGRAAVVII
+14 IPPKFRGRAAVVIA
-28 TILMRALLN
+28 TILLRALLN
-37 FMGIAIF
+37 FVGIAMF
-44 IPVLILILDSDSVS
+44 IPILILILDSGSIS
-58 SNVLLDKIYNLLGI
+58 SNPLLGKIYNRLDFN
-72 SDYSSFVL
+72 DYDSFVL
-80 AICGAVVT
+80 AICGAIVA
-88 LIIIKNVAVLLLYRF
+88 LIIIKNIVVLLLYRY
-103 ERDFIYSLY
+103 ERNFIYSLY

-132 RSNSAILSRNINVV
+132 GSNSAILSRNINVV

-168 LFFFVALLIYSP
+168 LFFFIALLIYSP
-180 SAALLISLIF
+180 SAALLISIIF
-190 IPAAMLFYLLV
+190 IPAATLFYLLV
-201 RRRLNNIGE
+201 RRRLNNIGKL
-210 RENEMQRSKS
+210 ENEMQRAKS
-220 RIAIESFRGY
+220 RIVIESFRGY
-230 ADVHINDAYGLFF
+230 ADIYVNGAYQLYF
-243 NKFSSSLNEVVKLR
+243 NKFASSLNEAVKFR
-257 KRNATIAMLPQM
+257 KRNATIAMLPQI
-269 LMEIILAIGLAVLV
+269 LMEIVLAIGLAVLV
-283 VVSINCNGDQLKLL
+283 IASTNSDGDQMKLL

-319 SSMRYNRYTI
+319 SSIRYNSYTI
-329 DVLSDINNA
+329 DTLSDIRSSNRPTPSNND
-338 NCSTQRNN
+338 N
-346 GDSGER
+346 GER
-352 FHLRDSIEISNLEF
+352 FHLHDSIEIADLTFSFE
-366 CFDDSTTPTIKDLSL
+366 DSSTPIIKELSL
-381 KINKGERVG
+381 KIDKGERVG

-407 GLYRPTSGSITIDGE
+407 GLYRPTSGTISIDGE
-422 RLTDDNIKR
+422 RLTDDNIRR

-454 ALGVA
+454 ALGIA
-459 AEDIDRERV
+459 TEDIDRERV
-468 AEAIHLADLDDFVAQ
+468 AEAIRLADLDDFVAQ
-483 LSMGIDSAIGEQGSR
+483 LPMGIDSHIGEQGSR

-525 TSSLDNASEEN
+525 TSSLDNLSEEN

>member
-1 MYLCTMKQTLWQI
+1 MKQTLWRI
-14 IPPKFRGRAAVVII
+14 IPPKFRGRAAVVIA
-28 TILMRALLN
+28 TILLRALLN
-37 FMGIAIF
+37 FVGIAMF
-44 IPVLILILDSDSVS
+44 IPILILILDSGSIS
-58 SNVLLDKIYNLLGI
+58 SNPLLGKIYNRLDFN
-72 SDYSSFVL
+72 DYDSFVL
-80 AICGAVVT
+80 VICGAIVA
-88 LIIIKNVAVLLLYRF
+88 LIIIKNIVVLLLYRY
-103 ERDFIYSLY
+103 ERNFIYSLY

-132 RSNSAILSRNINVV
+132 GSNSAILSRNINVV

-168 LFFFVALLIYSP
+168 LFFFIALLIYSP
-180 SAALLISLIF
+180 SAALLISIIF
-190 IPAAMLFYLLV
+190 IPAATLFYLLV
-201 RRRLNNIGE
+201 RRRLNNIGKL
-210 RENEMQRSKS
+210 ENEMQRAKS
-220 RIAIESFRGY
+220 RIVIESFRGY
-230 ADVHINDAYGLFF
+230 ADIHVNGAYQLYF
-243 NKFSSSLNEVVKLR
+243 NKFTSSLNEVVKFR
-257 KRNATIAMLPQM
+257 KRNATIAMLPQI
-269 LMEIILAIGLAVLV
+269 LMEIVLAIGLAVLV
-283 VVSINCNGDQLKLL
+283 IALTNSDGDQMKLL

-319 SSMRYNRYTI
+319 SSIRYNSYTI
-329 DVLSDINNA
+329 DTLSDIRSSNRPTPSNDD
-338 NCSTQRNN
+338 N
-346 GDSGER
+346 GER
-352 FHLRDSIEISNLEF
+352 FHLHDSIEIADLTFSFE
-366 CFDDSTTPTIKDLSL
+366 DSSTPIIKNLSL
-381 KINKGERVG
+381 KIDKGERVG

-407 GLYRPTSGSITIDGE
+407 GLYRPTSGTISIDGE
-422 RLTDDNIKR
+422 RLTDDNIRR

-436 GYVSQHV
+436 GYVSQHI

-454 ALGVA
+454 ALGIT

-468 AEAIHLADLDDFVAQ
+468 AEAIRLADLDDFVAQ
-483 LSMGIDSAIGEQGSR
+483 LPMGIDSHIGEQGSR

-525 TSSLDNASEEN
+525 TSSLDNLSEEN

>member
-1 MYLCTMKQTLWQI
+1 M
-14 IPPKFRGRAAVVII
+14 
-28 TILMRALLN
+28 
-37 FMGIAIF
+37 F
-44 IPVLILILDSDSVS
+44 IPILILILDSGSIS
-58 SNVLLDKIYNLLGI
+58 SNPLLGKIYNRLDFN
-72 SDYSSFVL
+72 DYDSFVL
-80 AICGAVVT
+80 AICGAIVA
-88 LIIIKNVAVLLLYRF
+88 LIIIKNIVVLLLYRY
-103 ERDFIYSLY
+103 ERNFIYSLY

-132 RSNSAILSRNINVV
+132 GSNSAILSRNINVV

-168 LFFFVALLIYSP
+168 LFFFIALLIYSP
-180 SAALLISLIF
+180 SAALLISIIF
-190 IPAAMLFYLLV
+190 IPAATLFYLLV
-201 RRRLNNIGE
+201 RRRLNNIGKL
-210 RENEMQRSKS
+210 ENEMQRAKS
-220 RIAIESFRGY
+220 RIVIESFRGY
-230 ADVHINDAYGLFF
+230 ADIHVNGAYQLYF
-243 NKFSSSLNEVVKLR
+243 NKFTSSLNEVVKFR
-257 KRNATIAMLPQM
+257 KRNATIAMLPQI
-269 LMEIILAIGLAVLV
+269 LMEIVLAIGLAVLV
-283 VVSINCNGDQLKLL
+283 IASTNSDGDQMKLL

-319 SSMRYNRYTI
+319 SSIRYNSYTI
-329 DVLSDINNA
+329 DTLSDIRSSNRPTPSNDD
-338 NCSTQRNN
+338 NW
-346 GDSGER
+346 EP
-352 FHLRDSIEISNLEF
+352 FHLHDSIEIADLTFSFE
-366 CFDDSTTPTIKDLSL
+366 DSSTPIIKKLSL
-381 KINKGERVG
+381 KIDKGERVG

-407 GLYRPTSGSITIDGE
+407 GLYRPTSGTISIDGE
-422 RLTDDNIKR
+422 RLTDDNIRR

-454 ALGVA
+454 ALGIA
-459 AEDIDRERV
+459 TEDIDRERV
-468 AEAIHLADLDDFVAQ
+468 AEAIRLADLDDFVAQ
-483 LSMGIDSAIGEQGSR
+483 LPMGIDSHIGEQGSR

-525 TSSLDNASEEN
+525 TSSLDNLSEEN

>member
-1 MYLCTMKQTLWQI
+1 MQQTLWRI
-14 IPPKFRGRAAVVII
+14 IPPKCRGRAAVVIA
-28 TILMRALLN
+28 TILLRALLN
-37 FMGIAIF
+37 FVGIAMF
-44 IPVLILILDSDSVS
+44 IPILILILDSGSIS
-58 SNVLLDKIYNLLGI
+58 SNLLLGKIYNILDFN
-72 SDYSSFVL
+72 DYDSFVL
-80 AICGAVVT
+80 AICGAIVA
-88 LIIIKNVAVLLLYRF
+88 LIIIKNIVVLLLYRY
-103 ERDFIYSLY
+103 ERNFIYSLY

-132 RSNSAILSRNINVV
+132 GSNSAILSRNINVV

-168 LFFFVALLIYSP
+168 LFFFIALLIYSP
-180 SAALLISLIF
+180 SAALLISIIF
-190 IPAAMLFYLLV
+190 IPAATLFYLLV
-201 RRRLNNIGE
+201 RRRLNNIGKL
-210 RENEMQRSKS
+210 ENEMQRAKS
-220 RIAIESFRGY
+220 RIVIESFRGY
-230 ADVHINDAYGLFF
+230 SDIHVNGAYQLYF
-243 NKFSSSLNEVVKLR
+243 NKFTSSLNEAVKFR
-257 KRNATIAMLPQM
+257 KRNATIAMLPQI
-269 LMEIILAIGLAVLV
+269 LMEIVLAIGLAVLV
-283 VVSINCNGDQLKLL
+283 IASTNSDGDQMKLL

-319 SSMRYNRYTI
+319 SSIRYNSYTI
-329 DVLSDINNA
+329 DTLSDIRSSNRPTPSNDD
-338 NCSTQRNN
+338 N
-346 GDSGER
+346 GER
-352 FHLRDSIEISNLEF
+352 FHLHDSIEIADLTFSFE
-366 CFDDSTTPTIKDLSL
+366 DSSTPIIKKLSL
-381 KINKGERVG
+381 KIDKGERVG

-407 GLYRPTSGSITIDGE
+407 GLYRPTSGTISIDGE
-422 RLTDDNIKR
+422 RLTDDNIRR

-454 ALGVA
+454 ALGIA
-459 AEDIDRERV
+459 AEDIDRERI
-468 AEAIHLADLDDFVAQ
+468 AEAIRLADLDDFVAQ
-483 LSMGIDSAIGEQGSR
+483 LPMGIDSHIGEQGSR

-525 TSSLDNASEEN
+525 TSSLDNLSEEN
-536 INNSLRRLSRENS
+536 INNSLCRLSRENS

>member
-1 MYLCTMKQTLWQI
+1 MKQTLWRI
-14 IPPKFRGRAAVVII
+14 IPPKFRGRAAVVIA
-28 TILMRALLN
+28 TILLRALLN
-37 FMGIAIF
+37 FVGIAMF
-44 IPVLILILDSDSVS
+44 IPILILILDSGSIS
-58 SNVLLDKIYNLLGI
+58 SNPLLGKIYNRLDFN
-72 SDYSSFVL
+72 DYDSFVL
-80 AICGAVVT
+80 AICGAIVA
-88 LIIIKNVAVLLLYRF
+88 LIIIKNIVVLLLYRY
-103 ERDFIYSLY
+103 ERNFIYSLY

-132 RSNSAILSRNINVV
+132 GSNSAILSRNINVV

-168 LFFFVALLIYSP
+168 LFFFIALLIYSP
-180 SAALLISLIF
+180 SAALLISIIF
-190 IPAAMLFYLLV
+190 IPAATLFYLLV
-201 RRRLNNIGE
+201 RRRLNNIGKL
-210 RENEMQRSKS
+210 ENEMQRAKS
-220 RIAIESFRGY
+220 RIVIESFRGY
-230 ADVHINDAYGLFF
+230 ADIHVNGAYQLYF
-243 NKFSSSLNEVVKLR
+243 NKFTSSLNEAVKFR
-257 KRNATIAMLPQM
+257 KHNATIAMLPQI
-269 LMEIILAIGLAVLV
+269 LMEIVLAIGLAVLV
-283 VVSINCNGDQLKLL
+283 IASTNSDGDQMKLL

-319 SSMRYNRYTI
+319 SSIRYNSYTI
-329 DVLSDINNA
+329 DTLSDIRSSNRPTPSNDD
-338 NCSTQRNN
+338 N
-346 GDSGER
+346 GEP
-352 FHLRDSIEISNLEF
+352 FHLHDSIEIADLTFSFE
-366 CFDDSTTPTIKDLSL
+366 DSSTPIIKKLSL
-381 KINKGERVG
+381 KIDKGERVG

-407 GLYRPTSGSITIDGE
+407 GLYRPTSGTISIDGE
-422 RLTDDNIKR
+422 RLTDDNIRR

-454 ALGVA
+454 ALGIA

-468 AEAIHLADLDDFVAQ
+468 AEAIRLADLDDFVAQ
-483 LSMGIDSAIGEQGSR
+483 LPMGIDSHIGEQGSR

-525 TSSLDNASEEN
+525 TSSLDNLSEEN